1 MELHEFSIVFTDPDF
16 VEEIGYIRGE
26 IYAFLEEQEFVE
38 ALSVSSSDGYT
49 ISVYVGVENVPVQD
63 IRLKIIESFPKTSRP
78 AGILRLL

>member
-49 ISVYVGVENVPVQD
+49 ISVYVGVENVPVED
-63 IRLKIIESFPKTSRP
+63 IRLKVIESFPKTSRP

>member
-16 VEEIGYIRGE
+16 VEEIGYIKGE

-49 ISVYVGVENVPVQD
+49 ISVHVGVENVPVQD

>member
-16 VEEIGYIRGE
+16 VEEIGYVRGE

-38 ALSVSSSDGYT
+38 TLSVSSSDGYT

-63 IRLKIIESFPKTSRP
+63 IRLKVIESFPKTSRP
-78 AGILRLL
+78 DGILRLL

>member
-1 MELHEFSIVFTDPDF
+1 MELHEFTIVFTDPDF

-49 ISVYVGVENVPVQD
+49 ISVYVGVEGVPVED
-63 IRLKIIESFPKTSRP
+63 IRLKVIESFPKTSRP
-78 AGILRLL
+78 AGILKLL

>member
-16 VEEIGYIRGE
+16 VEEIGYIKGE

>member
-1 MELHEFSIVFTDPDF
+1 MELHEFTIVFTDPDF

-49 ISVYVGVENVPVQD
+49 ISVYVGVEGVPVED
-63 IRLKIIESFPKTSRP
+63 IRLKVIESFPKTSRP

>member
-16 VEEIGYIRGE
+16 VEEIGYIRGK
-26 IYAFLEEQEFVE
+26 IYEFLEEQEFVE